1 MVKLGDAFV
10 ELSAVEAIA
19 PVRNG
24 WGYAVFLTGG
34 RIMNVDDVTEE
45 EVVQVLSEAGYLELV
60 EAAPVAVVP
69 VLTVPERAELRELY
83 LRGFR
88 FAAKDEDGRSFA
100 FVSSPEKGRAS
111 WLADDTTFVVR
122 LRNEYDGLSFS
133 DEAPLYLAMLFEE
146 E

>member
-1 MVKLGDAFV
+1 MVRFGDAFV

-19 PVRNG
+19 PVRDG

-34 RIMNVDDVTEE
+34 RIMNLDVTEE
-45 EVVQVLSEAGYLELV
+45 EVVQVLSEAGYLDLV
-60 EAAPVAVVP
+60 ESDPVAVVP
-69 VLTVPERAELRELY
+69 ALTVPERAELRELY

-111 WLADDTTFVVR
+111 WLADDTTFVGR
-122 LRNEYDGLSFS
+122 LRNEYNGLSFS
-133 DEAPLYLAMLFEE
+133 DETPLDLAMLFEE